1 MYYGCLLKL
10 LLFNLEAHMERR
22 LLLLLYAALLGLL
35 TIVVL
40 YAVVLGLRLV
50 ETECVLGGALLVW
63 SPRVT

>member
-1 MYYGCLLKL
+1 
-10 LLFNLEAHMERR
+10 MERR